1 MSIRI
6 KVAYA
11 NYYAAFNLGGMKLAQ
26 ARTKRHLTQLCG
38 LLSLTLALSGCAAYK
53 SDPLLT
59 ASNAIGPTD
68 LAVLSAK
75 ASAIDRPY
83 LTPVQVDLAAPLDL
97 NAVAVIAV
105 VNNPDLKAQRA
116 RAGVSDAQLFAARLL
131 PDPTLGF
138 GIDHI
143 LSGPDPL
150 DAIMGQ
156 IGLDISALRS
166 RNAVLAGAKAD
177 AEAVRLDLAWA
188 EWQIAG
194 QGKLQAI
201 RTVYL
206 AEAQRLSGLSK
217 DSADSLLTR
226 SLRAAGRGDIRAE
239 DVEVRRLAAIDAN
252 TLANGSAT
260 DRAAARL
267 ELNRILGLPP
277 QSQLRLAALTLPD
290 PPLDSEHLFAIATAQ
305 RLDLKAL
312 QAGYASQEA
321 SVRKAV
327 LDQFPNLSLTITG
340 TRDNTGNKLLGPSVN
355 FTLPLWNRNRGGIAV
370 AQATRE
376 ALKAEYEAR
385 LFQTRAEIAAA
396 VSGLDLAKSQRAEL
410 VRQLPGL
417 ERFAAATRRAANRG
431 DLALATAE
439 TAEQSLRD
447 KQSAL
452 VAASQAIAE
461 QLVALE
467 LLTGSPMGNWQ

>member
-1 MSIRI
+1 MELVQANFIRL
-6 KVAYA
+6 
-11 NYYAAFNLGGMKLAQ
+11 AFPLS
-26 ARTKRHLTQLCG
+26 G
-38 LLSLTLALSGCAAYK
+38 LLSLMLALSGCAAYQPDSLGTT
-53 SDPLLT
+53 SDTL
-59 ASNAIGPTD
+59 APTD
-68 LAVLSAK
+68 VAALSAR

-83 LTPVQVDLAAPLDL
+83 LTPVPVDLTAPLDL

-105 VNNPDLKAQRA
+105 VNNPDLRAQRA

-131 PDPTLGF
+131 PDPTFGF
-138 GIDHI
+138 GVDHI

-194 QGKLQAI
+194 QAKLQAI
-201 RTVYL
+201 RSVYL
-206 AEAQRLSGLSK
+206 AEAQRLWGLSK
-217 DSADSLLTR
+217 ASADSLLTR

-239 DVEVRRLAAIDAN
+239 DVEARRLAAIDAN

-277 QSQLRLAALTLPD
+277 QSKLRLAATELLD
-290 PPLDSEHLFAIATAQ
+290 PALDSERLFAIATAQ
-305 RLDLKAL
+305 RMDLKAL

-355 FTLPLWNRNRGGIAV
+355 FTLPLWNRNRGGIAI
-370 AQATRE
+370 AEATRT
-376 ALKAEYEAR
+376 ALKAEYETR

-396 VSGLDLAKSQRAEL
+396 VSGLDIAKNQRAEL

-452 VAASQAIAE
+452 VAAAQAIAE
-461 QLVALE
+461 QLIALE

>member
-1 MSIRI
+1 
-6 KVAYA
+6 
-11 NYYAAFNLGGMKLAQ
+11 MKLSENILVAAASFQ
-26 ARTKRHLTQLCG
+26 KWQMPS
-38 LLSLTLALSGCAAYK
+38 LLALVLVLSGCANYNP
-53 SDPLLT
+53 DPLASSGSVLAAPDLAELT
-59 ASNAIGPTD
+59 AR
-68 LAVLSAK
+68 

-83 LTPVQVDLAAPLDL
+83 LTPVPVDLSAPMNL

-105 VNNPDLKAQRA
+105 LNNPDLKAQRA
-116 RAGVSDAQLFAARLL
+116 RAGVSEAQLFAARLL
-131 PDPTLGF
+131 PDPVVGF
-138 GIDHI
+138 GLEHI

-156 IGLDISALRS
+156 IGLDIAAFRN
-166 RNAVLAGAKAD
+166 RNAMLAGVKAD

-194 QGKLQAI
+194 QARLQAT
-201 RTVYL
+201 RLVYL
-206 AEAQRLSGLSK
+206 GEAEKLSALSK
-217 DSADSLLTR
+217 HSAASLLAR
-226 SLRAAGRGDIRAE
+226 SSRAAGRGDVRAE
-239 DVEVRRLAAIDAN
+239 DVEARRIAAVDAN
-252 TLANGSAT
+252 MLANMSAT
-260 DRAAARL
+260 DRAAARF

-277 QSQLRLAALTLPD
+277 ESFLRLADIVLPD
-290 PPLDSEHLFAIATAQ
+290 PALDSQRLFSIAAAQ

-327 LDQFPNLSLTITG
+327 LDQFPGLSLTVTG

-370 AQATRE
+370 AQATRA

-396 VSGLDLAKSQRAEL
+396 VSGIAIAKNQRSDLVKQMA
-410 VRQLPGL
+410 GL

-439 TAEQSLRD
+439 TAEQALRD

-452 VAASQAIAE
+452 VAVSQAVAE
-461 QLVALE
+461 QLIALE
-467 LLTGSPMGNWQ
+467 LLTGSPMGNWE

>member
-1 MSIRI
+1 MNLIRI
-6 KVAYA
+6 SS
-11 NYYAAFNLGGMKLAQ
+11 GHLALQ
-26 ARTKRHLTQLCG
+26 WPG
-38 LLSLTLALSGCAAYK
+38 LLCLIVGLNGCAVYKPEPLTTTGATLAATDVAA
-53 SDPLLT
+53 LT
-59 ASNAIGPTD
+59 ALT
-68 LAVLSAK
+68 
-75 ASAIDRPY
+75 SAIDRPY
-83 LTPVQVDLAAPLDL
+83 LKPVPVDLAAPLDL
-97 NAVAVIAV
+97 NALAVIAV

-116 RAGVSDAQLFAARLL
+116 RAGISDAQVFAAWLL
-131 PDPTLGF
+131 PDPTIGL

-177 AEAVRLDLAWA
+177 AEAVRLDVAWA
-188 EWQIAG
+188 EWQSAG
-194 QGKLQAI
+194 QARIQAV
-201 RTVYL
+201 RFTYL
-206 AEAQRLSGLSK
+206 GQAEILSNLSK
-217 DSADSLLTR
+217 DSADSLLER

-239 DVEVRRLAAIDAN
+239 DLEARRLAAVDAN
-252 TLANGSAT
+252 TAAITSAN
-260 DRAAARL
+260 DRAVAGL

-277 QSQLRLAALTLPD
+277 EMQLRLAELTLPD
-290 PPLDSEHLFAIATAQ
+290 SALDSESLFAIATAQ

-327 LDQFPNLSLTITG
+327 LDQFPALSLTVTG

-355 FTLPLWNRNRGGIAV
+355 FTLPLWNRNRGGIAI
-370 AQATRE
+370 AEATRS

-385 LFQTRAEIAAA
+385 LFQTRAEIAAG
-396 VSGLDLAKSQRAEL
+396 VSGLAIAKSQRSEL
-410 VRQLPGL
+410 VRQMPELQ
-417 ERFAAATRRAANRG
+417 RFAAATRRAANRG

-447 KQSAL
+447 KQLAL
-452 VAASQAIAE
+452 VAATQAIAE

-467 LLTGSPMGNWQ
+467 LLTGSPMGNWE